1 MWAHAYKRGVIMAA
15 TKPKLTKRQALVMA
29 FIAERIDACGY
40 PPTIREIG
48 RAFGITSTNGVAD
61 HIKALAKKGYVT
73 HEEGKSRTLRLTRQD
88 TGEWAKAANDKEV
101 GGHGSNVIAMQR
113 PTSPGHKPLEPS
125 AQPSRCRA
133 VPLLGKVAA
142 GEPILAVADIAAED
156 YLFVDENW
164 LGQNDDIFALAVA
177 GDSMIEAGIFN
188 GDTVFVRRR
197 DYAQAGETAVV
208 LIDNEATIKRYH
220 PEEGR
225 LRLQPANAAMAP
237 IYVYPSASHTV
248 RVLGLVVGVYR
259 RL

>member
-1 MWAHAYKRGVIMAA
+1 MAA
-15 TKPKLTKRQALVMA
+15 AGPKLTKRQALLMGY
-29 FIAERIDACGY
+29 IAERIEACGY

-61 HIKALAKKGYVT
+61 HIKALAKKGYLT
-73 HEEGKSRTLRLTRQD
+73 HEEGKSRTLRITRQ
-88 TGEWAKAANDKEV
+88 GEAIEA
-101 GGHGSNVIAMQR
+101 SNVVPMTPRTAPDTTHAADATQ
-113 PTSPGHKPLEPS
+113 
-125 AQPSRCRA
+125 ASRCRA
-133 VPLLGKVAA
+133 VPMLGRVAA
-142 GEPILAVADIAAED
+142 GEPILAVADVTPD
-156 YLFVDENW
+156 DFLFVDESW
-164 LGQNDDIFALAVA
+164 LGRKDDIFALVVA

-197 DYAQAGETAVV
+197 DYADAGDTAVV

-237 IYVYPSASHTV
+237 IYVYPSAAHTV
-248 RVLGLVVGVYR
+248 QVLGIVAGVYR

>member
-1 MWAHAYKRGVIMAA
+1 MAA
-15 TKPKLTKRQALVMA
+15 TSPKLTKRQALVMD

-61 HIKALAKKGYVT
+61 HIKALAKKGYLT
-73 HEEGKSRTLRLTRQD
+73 HEEGKSRTLRLTRQGD
-88 TGEWAKAANDKEV
+88 AIKAAAKAAGSYVQNGET
-101 GGHGSNVIAMQR
+101 SNVVAF
-113 PTSPGHKPLEPS
+113 K
-125 AQPSRCRA
+125 QPRALGEDQPQEASRCRA
-133 VPLLGKVAA
+133 VPMLGRVAA
-142 GEPILAVADIAAED
+142 GEPILAVADISPDD
-156 YLFVDENW
+156 YLFVDETW
-164 LGQNDDIFALAVA
+164 LGQKDDIFALAVT
-177 GDSMIEAGIFN
+177 GDSMIEAGILS

-197 DYAQAGETAVV
+197 DYAEPGDTAVV

-237 IYVYPSASHTV
+237 IYVYPSAAHTV